1 MSILKMYHQFTGLV
15 TRYSFTIEQKVIFIV
30 HTDWYYMN
38 TFPWPFKRQAKT
50 KAGDLKETGI
60 ELELMHLQKP
70 NESFEVDKFYKVSY
84 TYIWL

>member
-1 MSILKMYHQFTGLV
+1 MY
-15 TRYSFTIEQKVIFIV
+15 
-30 HTDWYYMN
+30 
-38 TFPWPFKRQAKT
+38 TFPRLFKRQAKT

-70 NESFEVDKFYKVSY
+70 NESFEVDKFYKVSH